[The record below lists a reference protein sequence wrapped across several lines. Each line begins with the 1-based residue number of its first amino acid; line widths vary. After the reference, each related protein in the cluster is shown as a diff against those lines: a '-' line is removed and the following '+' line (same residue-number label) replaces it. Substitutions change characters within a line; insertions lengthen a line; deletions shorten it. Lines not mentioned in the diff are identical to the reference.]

1 MGRKRRRKTK
11 GELTTIAITENTRK
25 LLGSRK
31 RKTETFEDF
40 IRRVVLGK

>member
-1 MGRKRRRKTK
+1 MGRKRRRKVD
-11 GELTTIAITENTRK
+11 GELTTIALTQQTRK

-31 RKTETFEDF
+31 KKTETFEDF